1 MITSLIRKYWPSLVM
16 ESEELRSSEGARLS
30 LIWLELKSRQRRHIW
45 VEFVVVSLLWSEM
58 FFLWVLRFS
67 LPLKNQLFEIPIG
80 PLDVL
85 PLNRYYD
92 NNINNYYYH
101 YHYRYQYHYQ
111 FNHHHYYYYYYHYHY
126 HCYCYY
132 SWLPITRTLANSNLS
147 LTRTKIDFPW
157 IFVIHLL

>member
-1 MITSLIRKYWPSLVM
+1 M

-45 VEFVVVSLLWSEM
+45 VEFVVGSLLWSEM
-58 FFLWVLRFS
+58 FFFWVLRFS

-101 YHYRYQYHYQ
+101 YHYHYRYQYHYQ

-132 SWLPITRTLANSNLS
+132 S
-147 LTRTKIDFPW
+147 
-157 IFVIHLL
+157 